1 LIWGDIKTRVRG
13 NLRATVWKDKWD
25 VNVLM
30 NMHHPPVEG
39 NFCDEHGNTL
49 KPAIVQDCNGLM
61 GYVDM
66 SDHMTDIP
74 LANGPGNRHK
84 NYF

>member
-49 KPAIVQDCNGLM
+49 KPAIV
-61 GYVDM
+61 
-66 SDHMTDIP
+66 
-74 LANGPGNRHK
+74 
-84 NYF
+84 